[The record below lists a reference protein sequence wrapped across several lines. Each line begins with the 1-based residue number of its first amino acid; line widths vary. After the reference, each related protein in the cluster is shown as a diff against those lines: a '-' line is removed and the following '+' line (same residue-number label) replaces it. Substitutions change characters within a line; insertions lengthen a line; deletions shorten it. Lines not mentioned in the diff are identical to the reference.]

1 MTMGNSDDENE
12 EIRLTENSVGF
23 LQAGLTVSDFG

>member
-1 MTMGNSDDENE
+1 MWSAW
-12 EIRLTENSVGF
+12 RLPLWERVRGVGS